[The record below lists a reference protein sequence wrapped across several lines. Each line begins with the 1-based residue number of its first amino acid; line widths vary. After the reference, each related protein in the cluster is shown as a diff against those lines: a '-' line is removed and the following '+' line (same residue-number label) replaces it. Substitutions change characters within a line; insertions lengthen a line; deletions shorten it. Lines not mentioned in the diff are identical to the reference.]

1 MATTFPPYADTIS
14 HWNLDTSMIF
24 LNHGSFGAAPK
35 ELLSYQSQLRT
46 QMESQPLRF
55 FMRELP
61 ELHLNAK
68 THLAHFLS
76 CDADDLVFVRN
87 ATEGV
92 NTVLSSIPWQKGDRV
107 LITNHGYQACKNSV
121 LVNAQRYGFEV
132 DEIEVPYPY
141 QEDDQIVNAVIHG
154 VKPETRLVLI
164 DHISSPTALYFPIER
179 IAVALRGTNAELLVD
194 GAHAP
199 GMIPLDV
206 TQTGAQYY
214 TGNCHKWLCAPKGA
228 AFLWIH
234 KEYQSQM
241 NPLNISKINV
251 KGNTFQDRFYWGGT
265 QDVTPFLSIPK
276 AIETLPNITGKNISE
291 LMETNISMS
300 REVVKMLCQMLE
312 QPIPVPE
319 NRITNMCSI
328 PLPPLKMPLSP
339 GAFDPLQEQLYHDYH
354 IEIPIINFG
363 PNQRF
368 IRPSCFIYNTFEQYN
383 YLATSLTKILNI

>member
-1 MATTFPPYADTIS
+1 MATALPPYSDLIS
-14 HWNLDTSMIF
+14 HWNLDTSMVF

-35 ELLSYQSQLRT
+35 EVLEYQSLLRLQL
-46 QMESQPLRF
+46 ESQPLRF

-61 ELHLNAK
+61 ELHLHARNE
-68 THLAHFLS
+68 LAQFLS
-76 CDADDLVFVRN
+76 CEAEDLVFVRN

-92 NTVLSSIPWQKGDRV
+92 NTVLSSISWQKGDRV

-121 LVNAQRYGFEV
+121 LVNAQRFGFEV

-228 AFLWIH
+228 AFLWVH
-234 KEYQSQM
+234 KEYQSNM

-251 KGNTFQDRFYWGGT
+251 KGDSFQDRFYWGGT
-265 QDVTPFLSIPK
+265 QDVTPFLTIPK
-276 AIETLPNITGKNISE
+276 AIETIPQITGKSFSE
-291 LMETNISMS
+291 HMETNIHMS
-300 REVVKMLCQMLE
+300 REVVKMLCQVVK

-328 PLPPLKMPLSP
+328 PLPPLKTPLSP
-339 GAFDPLQEQLYHDYH
+339 GTFDPLQEQLYHDYR

-363 PNQRF
+363 PHQRF
-368 IRPSCFIYNTFEQYN
+368 IRPSCFIYNTMEQYQ
-383 YLATSLTKILNI
+383 YLASTLTKLLY